1 MAYDDDENLPP
12 IEFTAAGDTPE
23 QREEILELVEPSP
36 GFLPMAHFCVDI
48 IARDSAVTVLDFT
61 VQKVSIRFQIDGIWQ
76 PGPTFER
83 EAGDFMLA
91 SLKQLAGL
99 DYRERRQRQEG
110 SFKTVYQ
117 KRGQKFTVVSQG
129 VKTGERIA
137 INLDYK
143 RPPMETA
150 EELGMRA
157 SMKKQ
162 IAATLSDPELKNFL
176 TIGYPNGNGYTSA
189 WRGIIGCADRLTRD
203 FYVIQP
209 KERGNSE
216 EIINIFPWEYDPEV
230 GETPLS
236 SIADLLLKQPDVLAF
251 PDLDSGELIDQI
263 VDLSINQSIP
273 LFTRNPGKHCLDGLL
288 RVLVKKPNIAKF
300 VKHLDAV
307 AAMRIIRK
315 LCNSCKMAFA
325 PAPKLV
331 HQLGLPQGRIAEL
344 YRPFIHHP
352 DMVDEDENP
361 IPPCP
366 ECSGIGYKGRT
377 GIFEFLKVT
386 DELKA
391 AIIQKPQLKH
401 LQAVA
406 EAGGHVS
413 MKMEGI
419 VLIAK
424 GITSIEELQRVL
436 KG

>member
-1 MAYDDDENLPP
+1 MAYDDIENLPP

-36 GFLPMAHFCVDI
+36 GFEPMTHFCVDI
-48 IARDSAVTVLDFT
+48 IVRDSTVTVMDFT
-61 VQKVSIRFQIDGIWQ
+61 KTSVNIRFQTDGIWQ
-76 PGPTFER
+76 PGPSFER
-83 EAGDFMLA
+83 EDGDFMLA

-110 SFKTVYQ
+110 SFKTLYQ
-117 KRGQKFTVVSQG
+117 KRSQKFTIVSQG
-129 VKTGERIA
+129 VKTGERVA

-157 SMKKQ
+157 KMKKQ
-162 IAATLSDPELKNFL
+162 IATTINNPELKNL
-176 TIGYPNGNGYTSA
+176 LVIGYPNGNGYSSA
-189 WRGIIGCADRLTRD
+189 WKGVTGCADRLTRD
-203 FYVIQP
+203 YYVIQP
-209 KERGNSE
+209 KGRGESE
-216 EIINIFPWEYDPEV
+216 EVINIFPWEYDPEI

-236 SIADLLLKQPDVLAF
+236 TIADLLLKQPDVLAF
-251 PDLDSGELIDQI
+251 PDLDSGAVIDQI
-263 VDLSINQSIP
+263 IDLSTNHSIP
-273 LFTRNPGKHCLDGLL
+273 IFTRHPGKYCLDGLL
-288 RVLVKKPNIAKF
+288 RALSKKPDITKF
-300 VKHLDAV
+300 VNHLDAV
-307 AAMRIIRK
+307 VAMRMIRK
-315 LCNSCKMAFA
+315 LCDSCKIAFA
-325 PAPKLV
+325 PAPKLL

-344 YRPFIHHP
+344 YKPFVHHP

-366 ECSGIGYKGRT
+366 NCSGVGYKGRT
-377 GIFEFLKVT
+377 GIFEFLQIT
-386 DELKA
+386 DQLRT
-391 AIIQKPQLKH
+391 AIIQKPQLKY

-406 EAGGHVS
+406 EQGGHVS

-424 GITSIEELQRVL
+424 GMTSIEELQRVL